1 MNTRIGGG
9 QEYMSIPTNQR
20 GSHWL
25 GMYLQTLGG
34 AVGWITL
41 AIFLFSAM
49 NAWSSPIMLVVRGWL
64 PWLNFVI
71 LMVVAVTGVFFLQ
84 WLQHRYAQP
93 SVMVYWSKMF
103 WEQDNPLRK
112 AIEDQDKRLERIE
125 RHLGI
130 KEHEEN

>member
-1 MNTRIGGG
+1 MKQAQGK
-9 QEYMSIPTNQR
+9 
-20 GSHWL
+20 HWL

-41 AIFLFSAM
+41 LVFLFSGM
-49 NAWSSPIMLVVRGWL
+49 SAWSSPTMLVVRGWF

-71 LMVVAVTGVFFLQ
+71 LMGAGTVGIFCLQ

-93 SVMVYWSKMF
+93 SAMVYWSRMF

-112 AIEDQDKRLERIE
+112 AIEAQDKRLERIE

-130 KEHEEN
+130 RDE